1 MKKIKT
7 LGAGLLLTLCG
18 SVWAEVPSTYNNQIE
33 AWNSHQSMRENTHY
47 KGISW
52 RNVGPVVQGGRAVDV
67 LRPADQPHVIYVGY
81 ASGGVW
87 KSENNGLTFAPM
99 TDHLPSQI
107 VGSLAIDPND
117 SNTLW
122 LGTGE
127 NNSSRSSYG
136 GMGVYKS
143 SDAGKTWQYMGLGD
157 SDRIGRI
164 LVDPKDSNRI
174 YVAALGKLYSKGG
187 QRGLY
192 RSIDGGTN
200 WETLING
207 SDYTG
212 FIDVTGSPNGDLYAS
227 AWDRSRSAWN
237 FVEGGTGSA
246 VYKSSDN
253 GDTWQ
258 QLTQGLPQDKY
269 TGRIGLSVSVS
280 HPETIYVSVD
290 NQTPLPE
297 SEWDLGD
304 SAVTV
309 KRLNRMDKDT
319 FLLQDEKAIESFL
332 RGNNFPPEM
341 TAKKVIEQIE
351 NDETTPQQLVEKIA
365 DGNDNLFNVDIK
377 SLEIYRSD
385 NGGEHFYRTHEEDLQ
400 NVVFSYGYY
409 FGQVKVD
416 PQDVDTVYA
425 TGVPFIKSTDGG
437 KTWASAWD
445 SNMHA
450 DLQAIWVDPNH
461 SNHLMVGNDGGVD
474 ESFDGGQSW
483 RKIDHQPVGQFYTIA
498 VDMAEPYNIY
508 GGLQDNGTLKGSSK
522 NIWHN
527 NQFRGDDWERIFG
540 GDGMHVNIDDE
551 DKLTYVGFQFGN
563 SFRLSSAAPKKITPP
578 NFVGEESLRKNWNT
592 PVMMSTHNKDILYFA
607 GHKVYRSMN
616 KGDDWTVISGDL
628 TESENR
634 GDVPFATITSLS
646 ESDLK
651 FGLVWAGTDDGLVWV
666 TDDGGNQWQNV
677 SKNLPKSKSL
687 KGKWVSRIVASPH
700 NEKSAWLAF
709 NNYRNDDI
717 QPYLYKTDNL
727 GKKWQNMSQG
737 LPNETINVVK
747 EDPKNKH
754 IVYVGTDK
762 GIYVSLNQGKDWDM
776 LGDQLPTVPVHDLIV
791 HPRENELVL
800 GTHGRSVFVAD
811 VSPIQELN
819 DEIEAADLHIYPIK
833 EIKEN
838 GRWDS
843 KPFRWNYTDDIE
855 STLPINIWSK
865 QAGPAEISITG
876 ADGESVYQTTTMMM
890 SAGLNQ
896 WIWDYKVDVDMA
908 IKAEAAANEALQL
921 KAEEAVSEDEGVVA
935 PKTLNNS
942 QIPYAES
949 HRLGHPSYIE
959 PGSYQ
964 LLVKQGEQEHRID
977 FSVK

>member
-1 MKKIKT
+1 MKHINKAIDR
-7 LGAGLLLTLCG
+7 GIGSFIVSVLLMSASLTTQATI
-18 SVWAEVPSTYNNQIE
+18 SSTYENQK
-33 AWNSHQSMRENTHY
+33 ASWDQHQAMREKTPY
-47 KGISW
+47 KGLSW

-67 LRPADQPHVIYVGY
+67 IRPADQPHVIYAAY

-87 KSENNGLTFAPM
+87 KSTNNGHSFMPM

-107 VGSLAIDPND
+107 VGSLVVDPND
-117 SNTLW
+117 SNVLW

-143 SDAGKTWQYMGLGD
+143 TDAGQSWQYKGLGD

-164 LVDPKDSNRI
+164 YVDPNDSNRI

-563 SFRLSSAAPKKITPP
+563 SFRLSS
-578 NFVGEESLRKNWNT
+578 
-592 PVMMSTHNKDILYFA
+592 
-607 GHKVYRSMN
+607 
-616 KGDDWTVISGDL
+616 
-628 TESENR
+628 
-634 GDVPFATITSLS
+634 
-646 ESDLK
+646 
-651 FGLVWAGTDDGLVWV
+651 
-666 TDDGGNQWQNV
+666 
-677 SKNLPKSKSL
+677 
-687 KGKWVSRIVASPH
+687 
-700 NEKSAWLAF
+700 
-709 NNYRNDDI
+709 
-717 QPYLYKTDNL
+717 
-727 GKKWQNMSQG
+727 
-737 LPNETINVVK
+737 
-747 EDPKNKH
+747 
-754 IVYVGTDK
+754 
-762 GIYVSLNQGKDWDM
+762 
-776 LGDQLPTVPVHDLIV
+776 
-791 HPRENELVL
+791 
-800 GTHGRSVFVAD
+800 
-811 VSPIQELN
+811 
-819 DEIEAADLHIYPIK
+819 
-833 EIKEN
+833 
-838 GRWDS
+838 
-843 KPFRWNYTDDIE
+843 
-855 STLPINIWSK
+855 
-865 QAGPAEISITG
+865 
-876 ADGESVYQTTTMMM
+876 
-890 SAGLNQ
+890 
-896 WIWDYKVDVDMA
+896 
-908 IKAEAAANEALQL
+908 
-921 KAEEAVSEDEGVVA
+921 
-935 PKTLNNS
+935 
-942 QIPYAES
+942 
-949 HRLGHPSYIE
+949 
-959 PGSYQ
+959 
-964 LLVKQGEQEHRID
+964 
-977 FSVK
+977 